1 MPLVN
6 IGAQRTRSR
15 VVASAQGIVDSIGIG
30 TDSTAEA
37 LTDVRLGNGAA
48 NSSWKSGAGNVTLT
62 DSTATD
68 ATTTAA
74 NPWWQLEATWGTTE
88 FNNKTIFEIG
98 TSAGTLSGDDPAAE
112 DGTKLYSRKRV
123 GGSTGLGKTNDY
135 SLVARVKF
143 TYPSS

>member
-15 VVASAQGIVDSIGIG
+15 VVASAATIVDSIGIG

-37 LTDVRLGNGAA
+37 LADTRLGNGAA
-48 NSSWKSGAGNVTLT
+48 NSSWKSGASATLT
-62 DSTATD
+62 DSAATD
-68 ATTTAA
+68 PTSSAA
-74 NPWWQLEATWGTTE
+74 SPWWQLEGTWGTAE
-88 FNNKTIFEIG
+88 FNGNTVFEIG
-98 TSAGTLSGDDPAAE
+98 TSAGTLSGDNPAGE

-123 GGSTGLGKTNDY
+123 GGATGLGKTADY